1 MSVLQIPVEIQ
12 IELSMEKRAILY
24 SFEQK
29 AFQIESVRDYIKSNI
44 ESSLRKQQHQY
55 RLIAIVDNDDIADNI
70 ITAFRSKF
78 NW

>member
-12 IELSMEKRAILY
+12 IEFSLEKRAILY

-29 AFQIESVRDYIKSNI
+29 AFHIESVRDYIKSNI

-55 RLIAIVDNDDIADNI
+55 RLIAVADNDDIADNI